1 MLQVTL
7 NLNFCLFRKPQGF
20 QEIFQGISPSD
31 MESSP
36 KARVIRNIFEDWFNH
51 YFVPSVRD
59 YCSKNSLAFKA
70 LLILDNAPGHPTIL
84 DDMCPDVK
92 VVFLPPNTTS
102 LLQPMDQGIFASF
115 KAYYLRSMF
124 AQAIRATEKEGGPT
138 LKEFWKVF
146 NIYHAVKNIGESRN
160 EVKQSNLNTV
170 WRELCPDIVSD
181 FQGFTYT
188 VEEVTKAVVELGKEF
203 NLNVALEDVDELL
216 ASHSEEL
223 TNEDLIALEQQK
235 GAEEE
240 EDAPT
245 VEETPPRKVL
255 TTKVLAEAFQR
266 MEAAV
271 SLFEEHDANIER
283 RASVNRGISNM

>member
-1 MLQVTL
+1 
-7 NLNFCLFRKPQGF
+7 
-20 QEIFQGISPSD
+20 
-31 MESSP
+31 
-36 KARVIRNIFEDWFNH
+36 
-51 YFVPSVRD
+51 
-59 YCSKNSLAFKA
+59 
-70 LLILDNAPGHPTIL
+70 
-84 DDMCPDVK
+84 
-92 VVFLPPNTTS
+92 
-102 LLQPMDQGIFASF
+102 
-115 KAYYLRSMF
+115 MF